1 MRRTL
6 IFAMFA
12 FCLAACGKKGAL
24 LYPDMLAPAAP
35 ANTVASQIGST
46 VKLQFLLPDSDRSGR
61 RLLDLE
67 GVKINKLEMGS
78 DKEQVCTSCMTEY
91 RLFRKLY
98 LDLLPDG
105 AERHGNRII
114 VLDDEV
120 SVEKNYSYIVVPFSK
135 GGIEGVA
142 SPQVSIQVV
151 QPILPPILKAESFP
165 TEIKISLVSMPPVAG
180 RFIGYNVY
188 RTTEQEKLPHL
199 PVNKEPVLGN
209 DYTDSGLER
218 NVKYRYMAR
227 SVVKL
232 KSGGLVESP
241 ASNVVDGILKNDE

>member
-1 MRRTL
+1 MRRILIIT
-6 IFAMFA
+6 IFAFS
-12 FCLAACGKKGAL
+12 LVACGKKGAL
-24 LYPDMLAPAAP
+24 LYPDMLVPAAP

-46 VKLQFLLPDSDRSGR
+46 VKLQFLLPETDRSGR

-67 GVKINKLEMGS
+67 GVKINKLESGS
-78 DKEQVCTSCMTEY
+78 TNVQVCTSCMTEY

-105 AERHGNRII
+105 TERHGNRII
-114 VLDDEV
+114 LLDDEV
-120 SVEKNYSYIVVPFSK
+120 SAEKSYSYVVVPFSK
-135 GGIEGVA
+135 GGIDGLA

-165 TEIKISLVSMPPVAG
+165 TEIKISLVSLPPVAG
-180 RFIGYNVY
+180 SFIGYNVY

-199 PVNKEPVLGN
+199 PVNKEPISGN
-209 DYTDSGLER
+209 DYVDIGLER
-218 NVKYRYMAR
+218 NVKYHYMAR

-232 KSGGLVESP
+232 QSGNLVESP
-241 ASNVVDGILKNDE
+241 ASNVVGGILKNDE